1 MSFRITA
8 AVIDPVARK
17 RELEQ
22 QAAGA
27 CVTFEGWVRNH
38 NEGEAVQALEYEAHQ
53 GIAEKEGARIVEE
66 AKARFAVAAVY
77 CEHRVGKLQ
86 IGECAVWVGV
96 SAAHRGAA
104 FDACRYVIDETKA
117 RVPIWK
123 KEHYAS
129 GATGWV
135 NCATRTP
142 GGRRSSL
149 TVLLLCFDELDERVQ
164 RLVHRGRDAEL
175 AAAAHDEA
183 VQMIDLGRFAA
194 REILRRR

>member
-1 MSFRITA
+1 MSFKITS

-17 RELEQ
+17 RELTQ
-22 QAAGA
+22 SAAGA
-27 CVTFEGWVRNH
+27 CVTFEGWVRNVAD
-38 NEGEAVQALEYEAHQ
+38 GEAVQALEYEAHQ
-53 GIAEKEGARIVEE
+53 GIAEKEGARIVAE
-66 AKARFAVAAVY
+66 AIERFAVKAVA
-77 CEHRVGKLQ
+77 CEHRVGKLD

-135 NCATRTP
+135 NCATRT
-142 GGRRSSL
+142 
-149 TVLLLCFDELDERVQ
+149 
-164 RLVHRGRDAEL
+164 
-175 AAAAHDEA
+175 
-183 VQMIDLGRFAA
+183 A
-194 REILRRR
+194 R